1 MLMKFT
7 TLFELEDLNCLSKHC
22 IVLYTKNVFFCR
34 KDDLAKSFIKWQ
46 GRHAK
51 RDSGHSA

>member
-1 MLMKFT
+1 MLVKFT
-7 TLFELEDLNCLSKHC
+7 TLYELEDLNCLSNHYIIYKKC
-22 IVLYTKNVFFCR
+22 VFCR